1 MTDYYVGIGGNDGSD
16 GLSWANRKLTLNGA
30 EDVPV
35 AAGDTVYVG
44 PGEYQEL
51 LTLDISGSGGSL
63 ITYIADVT
71 GENTDDVGGIIRVTG
86 SDNDQA
92 GTRANCV
99 DSNSRTHRTFRG
111 FLFDLATAV
120 LIDVTDGTDWIVEDC
135 VFLHGEVRGLRFNGT
150 SQASCTVRRCVFI
163 AGIGQMLSFAAG
175 SATTSTGHLVE
186 NCLLIA
192 GGGDN
197 ININLVGGLTIKNC
211 TFLGAADDHV
221 DVAASAGT
229 GAGQFTTI
237 NNCIFCMADGAAL
250 EGAVSG
256 DIVEDYN
263 TFFGNSTD
271 RTNTATGSNS
281 LTYPPLWRMP
291 LLLNGIMF
299 PFLLGELS
307 EWSQIL
313 GITGTGEATDDI
325 FGMARPTTAAK
336 KSWGAFQFV
345 DMERDTATTRGGST
359 ASIKLADAGRHQIWV
374 PVTNISTTIA
384 VYVNREANYAGTN
397 PQLVVKQPG
406 VADDTTTDA
415 GSSGAFNQLTTT
427 LTPSANTD
435 YVVVELVS
443 NNTATSGSFATY
455 FDDLSV
461 S

>member
-1 MTDYYVGIGGNDGSD
+1 MTDYFVGIGGSD
-16 GLSWANRKLTLNGA
+16 ASNGLSWANRKLTLNGA

-35 AAGDTVYVG
+35 TAGDTVYVG
-44 PGEYQEL
+44 PGEYREL
-51 LTLDISGSGGSL
+51 LTLDVSGSGGSP

-71 GENTDDVGGIIRVTG
+71 GEKTDDVGGIIRVTG

-92 GTRANCV
+92 ATRANCV

-111 FLFDLATAV
+111 FLFDLVTSV
-120 LIDVTDGTDWIVEDC
+120 LVDVADGTDWIIEDC
-135 VFLHGEVRGLRFNGT
+135 SFLNSEDRGLRFSGT
-150 SQASCTVRRCVFI
+150 GQASCTVRRCFFP
-163 AGIGQMLSFAAG
+163 ACAGQMINFEAG

-186 NCLLIA
+186 NCLFIA
-192 GGGDN
+192 GGSDS
-197 ININLVGGLTIKNC
+197 INIDLVGGLTIKNC
-211 TFLGAADDHV
+211 TFIGAADDHI
-221 DVAASAGT
+221 DVSVSAGT
-229 GAGQFTTI
+229 GAGQFTTV
-237 NNCIFCMADGAAL
+237 NNCILCMADGGAL

-256 DIVEDYN
+256 DIIENYN
-263 TFFGNSTD
+263 TFFGNGSD
-271 RTNTATGSNS
+271 RINTATGGNS
-281 LTYPPLWRMP
+281 QTYPPLWSAP
-291 LLLNGIMF
+291 ILLDGLKF
-299 PFLLGELS
+299 PFLFGVLS
-307 EWSQIL
+307 EWSQVL
-313 GITGTGEATDDI
+313 GIAGTGESTDDL

-336 KSWGAFQFV
+336 KSWGALQFV
-345 DMERDTATTRGGST
+345 DVERETTTTRGGST
-359 ASIKLADAGRHQIWV
+359 ASVKLADAGRHQIWV
-374 PVTNISTTIA
+374 PVTNISTTIE

-415 GSSGAFNQLTTT
+415 GSSGSWNQLTTT